1 MGGGWCSGDDQTREM
16 KEGERGE
23 ECGGWLRE
31 RVMSS
36 YIYYRGLSVYALCVS
51 VHPNSSHRHALLC
64 FGKMQNQT
72 LCGIYVEGEINKG
85 GKEGKR

>member
-1 MGGGWCSGDDQTREM
+1 MLQLLEWAEDGVVVTTKLRD
-16 KEGERGE
+16 ERGRAGE

-36 YIYYRGLSVYALCVS
+36 YIYYCRLSVYALCVS

-72 LCGIYVEGEINKG
+72 LCGML
-85 GKEGKR
+85 KER